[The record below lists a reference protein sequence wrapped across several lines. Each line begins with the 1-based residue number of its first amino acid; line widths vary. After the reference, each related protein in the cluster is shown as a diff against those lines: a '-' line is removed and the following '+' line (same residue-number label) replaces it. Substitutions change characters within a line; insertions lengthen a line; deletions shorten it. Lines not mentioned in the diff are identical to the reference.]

1 MNRVVMSNQN
11 LANALLNY
19 KTGNL
24 SEKRLTSRFFSHS
37 YFLLYEFSKIFTK
50 CISTTMMAKVHHSLS
65 FSGLLQL
72 KVGILGLAAVPGKM
86 SFKYLSHHLRFQL
99 GQLLF
104 CWKMLK
110 ISQMTTLKEQPK
122 CKQDGWMATLYSSE
136 RVRSKNL

>member
-1 MNRVVMSNQN
+1 M
-11 LANALLNY
+11 LNY

-24 SEKRLTSRFFSHS
+24 SEKRLTSRFFFPNFIFCCMNLAK
-37 YFLLYEFSKIFTK
+37 YVFTK
-50 CISTTMMAKVHHSLS
+50 CIPNTMMAKVHHSLS

-136 RVRSKNL
+136 RVRSKNLWSCTIVMS

>member
-24 SEKRLTSRFFSHS
+24 SEKRLTSRFFSPFL
-37 YFLLYEFSKIFTK
+37 FLLYEFSKIFTK
-50 CISTTMMAKVHHSLS
+50 CIPNTMMAKVHHSLS

>member
-1 MNRVVMSNQN
+1 MN
-11 LANALLNY
+11 LAKYLQNVFPN
-19 KTGNL
+19 
-24 SEKRLTSRFFSHS
+24 
-37 YFLLYEFSKIFTK
+37 
-50 CISTTMMAKVHHSLS
+50 TMMAKVHHSLS
-65 FSGLLQL
+65 FSELLQL

>member
-1 MNRVVMSNQN
+1 MN
-11 LANALLNY
+11 LAKYLQNVFPN
-19 KTGNL
+19 
-24 SEKRLTSRFFSHS
+24 
-37 YFLLYEFSKIFTK
+37 
-50 CISTTMMAKVHHSLS
+50 TMMAKVHHSLS

>member
-1 MNRVVMSNQN
+1 
-11 LANALLNY
+11 
-19 KTGNL
+19 
-24 SEKRLTSRFFSHS
+24 
-37 YFLLYEFSKIFTK
+37 
-50 CISTTMMAKVHHSLS
+50 MMAKVHHSLS

-122 CKQDGWMATLYSSE
+122 CKQDGWMTTLYSSE

>member
-1 MNRVVMSNQN
+1 MN
-11 LANALLNY
+11 LAKY
-19 KTGNL
+19 V
-24 SEKRLTSRFFSHS
+24 
-37 YFLLYEFSKIFTK
+37 FTK
-50 CISTTMMAKVHHSLS
+50 CIPNTMMAKVHHSLS

-110 ISQMTTLKEQPK
+110 ISQMTTPKEQPK
-122 CKQDGWMATLYSSE
+122 CKQDGWPLCTQA
-136 RVRSKNL
+136 KG